1 MKNNNSSLKSGLIY
15 ALIALLIFASG
26 NLVGSLTSSKTD
38 VNSTTTQTTTVQ
50 ESTTQT
56 QTQTTTQAQSSTQA
70 SQDVTQENS
79 QTQEESTFSTEEIAE
94 LFNTATNNAKTKATQ
109 ITQEYKNVFVD
120 PEKLIMPSAV
130 QSISEAA
137 MNNFVTG
144 ESEPISY
151 TTSEE
156 IIANFPVYDSAVGS
170 SVQASDLTSATCTD
184 NGDTYSVELIFAD
197 CTNPAADEGTNSAFP
212 TLNLEGMG
220 NAPVINNLVVEYTNC
235 SITAEIDKATGNLI
249 SATYIMPFSMQF
261 EVSIGFS
268 FDVGAGIDYE
278 YNYSITY

>member
-56 QTQTTTQAQSSTQA
+56 QTTTQAQSSTQA

-79 QTQEESTFSTEEIAE
+79 KTQEEESTFSTEEIAE

-109 ITQEYKNVFVD
+109 ITQEYKSVFVD